1 MKKIIAVCMSIIMFI
16 FIMPVNT
23 EQTVLADTTNEI
35 CNDCH
40 EEIYSHDF
48 AQYAAT
54 ITSECP
60 VCKAEGKILEKQKCF
75 ACDGTGKIIESNR
88 YNPKTG
94 KNDDT
99 LIITCIYCNGMGY
112 EYEYVVCPNCKG
124 NCYIKEEVT
133 TTKASPITTMELS
146 RNVQSQNTQNLK
158 QAYIRQ
164 RDEIVA
170 LNFLVPQ
177 VGDRLR

>member
-75 ACDGTGKIIESNR
+75 ACDGTGKIIESYEQALTSYVILTAFIPMLMGSAGNAGGQASVTIIR
-88 YNPKTG
+88 SLSLGDIEFKDIG
-94 KNDDT
+94 KV
-99 LIITCIYCNGMGY
+99 IW
-112 EYEYVVCPNCKG
+112 
-124 NCYIKEEVT
+124 KEF
-133 TTKASPITTMELS
+133 
-146 RNVQSQNTQNLK
+146 R
-158 QAYIRQ
+158 
-164 RDEIVA
+164 VA
-170 LNFLVPQ
+170 LLCGFTLSAVM
-177 VGDRLR
+177 